1 MKIIGVGID
10 IVESFRVEKS
20 LKNKKFVTRIFSNKE
35 ISLSKKYTNKI
46 SYFSKRFA
54 AKEAFVKSI
63 GTGFRNKINFKDISV
78 VNDTLGKPFF
88 IINKKI
94 KNVIFKKF
102 NTNNYEFLLSI
113 SDEKK
118 YSIAITIFQKL

>member
-20 LKNKKFVTRIFSNKE
+20 LKNKKFVTRIFSSKE

-46 SYFSKRFA
+46 SFYSKRFA

-78 VNDTLGKPFF
+78 VNDSLGKPFF

-94 KNVIFKKF
+94 KNAIFKKF

>member
-20 LKNKKFVTRIFSNKE
+20 LKNKKFVKRIFSSKE
-35 ISLSKKYTNKI
+35 ILLSKKYTNKI

>member
-10 IVESFRVEKS
+10 IVESLRVERS
-20 LKNKKFVTRIFSNKE
+20 LKNKKFVTRIFSSKE